1 MTKED
6 VVQIDSPVGYK
17 GRAILNPF
25 AKQVLEGT
33 QPRPRTCD
41 NCLKQCSR
49 SFCIIRA
56 LTRAQQGDVE
66 TGLVFTGEYVEDQR
80 NFTRER
86 NFQKTER
93 RNSKNLI

>member
-33 QPRPRTCD
+33 QPRPAPVITALNNAPAASASSARSPELSRAM
-41 NCLKQCSR
+41 LKP
-49 SFCIIRA
+49 A
-56 LTRAQQGDVE
+56 LFLQVP
-66 TGLVFTGEYVEDQR
+66 YVEDQR
-80 NFTRER
+80 NF
-86 NFQKTER
+86 
-93 RNSKNLI
+93 IP